1 MYTKLNQMTREEITQ
16 LKVNPIEITFLD
28 RGCIIKVGCR
38 SFAFDT
44 NREAMAELQEYGKRP
59 IEIGKIYAPDQF
71 LEEKT
76 RPILVSRVNT

>member
-1 MYTKLNQMTREEITQ
+1 MTREEITQ
-16 LKVNPIEITFLD
+16 LKVNPVEITFLD

-44 NREAMAELQEYGKRP
+44 NREAMAELQEYVKRP

-71 LEEKT
+71 IEEKNKT
-76 RPILVSRVNT
+76 NIGFKVNT